1 MIARSALLALLPV
14 LAIVALTQR
23 RRLAAIIGMGL
34 FSFVLAATYLLLR
47 APDVAITEAT
57 IGAAL
62 VTAIYVLAIR
72 RTGRLVVVADE
83 APGLLSREHEQIV
96 GLEQE
101 ILQGFAH
108 HLGLDLTIRVVPH
121 EDVIGLIE
129 AGEADIGAGGLVPMG
144 DSSVL
149 SAPSHLSTA
158 LFVVSRESAPYS
170 EDRPVQGYPGYFS
183 DLHDRLRTAERAP
196 IILDLARF
204 LALTRRGLSLPTSK
218 RLEGDYG
225 YSLIVAQG
233 RRDLHRDLSDYVER
247 LRRSGR
253 LGDLIARYVA

>member
-14 LAIVALTQR
+14 LAIAALTQR

-34 FSFVLAATYLLLR
+34 FSFVLAATYLLLH

-121 EDVIGLIE
+121 EDVAGLLE
-129 AGEADIGAGGLVPMG
+129 AGEADIGAGGLVPTD
-144 DSSVL
+144 DSALL
-149 SAPSHLSTA
+149 STPPHLSTA
-158 LFVVSRESAPYS
+158 LFAVSRESESPLGN
-170 EDRPVQGYPGYFS
+170 RPVLCYSGYFS
-183 DLHDRLRTAERAP
+183 DLAERLRTGQPATV
-196 IILDLARF
+196 ILDLARF
-204 LALTRRGLSLPTSK
+204 LALSRWGLSFPASE
-218 RLEGDYG
+218 RLEGDHAYAM
-225 YSLIVAQG
+225 IVARG
-233 RRDLHRDLSDYVER
+233 RDDLHRDLSDYVER
-247 LRRSGR
+247 LRRSGE
-253 LGDLIARYVA
+253 LDDLIARHVA

>member
-1 MIARSALLALLPV
+1 MIARSILLALLPIIAV
-14 LAIVALTQR
+14 IALTQR

-34 FSFVLAATYLLLR
+34 FSFVLAAAYLLLH

-101 ILQGFAH
+101 MLQGFAR

-121 EDVIGLIE
+121 DDVIGLLE
-129 AGEADIGAGGLVPMG
+129 AGEADIGAGGLVPAS
-144 DSSVL
+144 DCPAL
-149 SAPSHLSTA
+149 RIPPYLSTA
-158 LFVVSRESAPYS
+158 LFGVARSQE
-170 EDRPVQGYPGYFS
+170 EELRPVTRYPGYYS
-183 DLHDRLRTAERAP
+183 DLPEYLQGDLGEAV
-196 IILDLARF
+196 ILDLSRF
-204 LALTRRGLSLPTSK
+204 LDLTRSGLSFPASE
-218 RLEGDYG
+218 RLAGDHAYT
-225 YSLIVAQG
+225 LLVA
-233 RRDLHRDLSDYVER
+233 RTRHDLHRDLSSYVER
-247 LRRSGR
+247 LRRTGQ
-253 LGDLIARYVA
+253 LDDMIARHVT